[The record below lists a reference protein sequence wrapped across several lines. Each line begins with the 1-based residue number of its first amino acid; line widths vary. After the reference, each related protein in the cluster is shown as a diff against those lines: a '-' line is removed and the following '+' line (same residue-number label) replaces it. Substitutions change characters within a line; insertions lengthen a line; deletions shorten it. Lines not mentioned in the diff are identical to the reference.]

1 MKKLIT
7 FLGIVCM
14 LSQAISPSLYMV
26 YAESF
31 LEEENPQP
39 ASELEGA
46 ENTVSSSE
54 NTVASENIPEK
65 EDENNPTSVSE
76 NEETTDGSEST
87 SSEKNDST
95 EENSGNN
102 IKHILENES
111 ILQNFSAPPS
121 GGPGPYDTVG
131 GLPAPGRLRL
141 WHGAGNSPAPNS
153 SAWRSPW
160 TNSNLVYRIGDSWD
174 PFGPFINALNFSGAA
189 TEILNNRSRHI
200 GHLVGVDKW
209 VYTSGYEWMEHT
221 FPLHYRIT
229 EFPDDDIV
237 NTSSGNSRARFTVR
251 ITDEVAPHGWI
262 DLYGYV
268 QVQWGNGNNNAIY
281 MGATQGSGGV
291 FLYNPQTRLIEFK
304 RHERNTN
311 SMSSNA
317 AETFYTFSVRRPG
330 AAQTI
335 ESINP
340 ILSFTANGRD
350 TVDTL
355 RTKYSSVSKPVFAY
369 GDVVEVFHAQ
379 PNRVG
384 TLSSGNVQGLGSVA
398 DSRDGNKGYLELT
411 NSGYR
416 QLTFNRATPRQATIS
431 TNTTNAQLD
440 ASLANYLD
448 MSRATGSQI
457 ERFVTYPDRSRTG
470 TSNGVIR
477 VRQQLSTG
485 NFVYKDYQVPFNVQD
500 GIQADITHQNLLVG
514 ETFDI
519 NKSISNV
526 RYRGTTLN
534 SNQYTLDFQLG
545 TVLDVAG
552 TRDLS
557 VKVTHNTS
565 GESADFSV
573 PITLRWGNTIM
584 FRGVGD
590 RAGGAL
596 AYVPSEQRL
605 TMTRGS
611 YETLAPTHPLFS
623 HEYFNLSLLRN
634 SANRQNFAELPEYY
648 KFSSPGTWNAEQN
661 KQNFGSRTINYGD
674 ILKVHHEEAEERLR
688 IFNNEAEGALSHRDN
703 IAYLELTPTGYRQV
717 LIDRVAPKSGTISRR
732 MTDGQLDQQ
741 VASYLDLSN
750 APNVEVVGFTRYPDR
765 SSLGQTTGTIQV
777 QEKLSNGNY
786 IQMTYDVPFTVHQGL
801 EATPVAQSLTL
812 GESLNLEKAV
822 GEVKYNNAVLAR
834 DAYEFE
840 YDTGQ
845 DLDVPG
851 SRNTTVTVVHKASGE
866 RIQVQVPVVITWGE
880 TLLFRGQADR
890 SAGALAYLPG
900 ENKLVARRGD
910 YTWAAPI
917 HPGFPDMYY
926 SLEVLRNTDSKQALN
941 ELNTVT
947 SYEATGNR
955 DVNEHIRDI
964 GTISIEHGDILKV
977 YHAEAQGR
985 LRIFHNEAEGALSH
999 KDNIAYLEL
1008 TSTGY
1013 RQVLIDRVTPRTGTI
1028 SRRMTDEQL
1037 DQQAASYLNLSNA
1050 PNVEVVG
1057 FTSYPDR
1064 SSLGQTT
1071 GTIQVQEKL
1080 SNGKYVQMTYEVPFT
1095 VHQGL
1100 EATTIAQALTLGE
1113 TLDLEKA
1120 VNEVKYNNTVLARDA
1135 YELEYDP
1142 GQDLDVAGSRNTVV
1156 TVVHRATGERIQ
1168 VNVPV
1173 TIRWGNTIMFRGRGD
1188 RSGGALAYVPS
1199 EQRLTMTRGSYEA
1212 LASTHPNFPNEY
1224 FNISLL
1230 RNSAN
1235 RQNLTEL
1242 PEYYKF
1248 SSPGTWNAE
1257 QNRQGFGNR
1266 TIIYGDILKV
1276 YHAEARTRL
1285 RIFNNETEGALSHS
1299 NNIAY
1304 LELTPTG
1311 YRQVLIDRVT
1321 PRTGT
1326 ISRRMSDEQL
1336 DQQVASYLNLNN
1348 APNVEVVGFT
1358 KYPDRSRPG
1367 QTTGTIQVQE
1377 KLSNGNYVQMS
1388 YDVPFT
1394 VTAGLEATAVS
1405 QVLNLGETID
1415 PSQVVKDVKYNG
1427 QALSNNDFEVKVSEN
1442 GIMNLVGSR
1451 TINASITHKVSAE
1464 TIEVE
1469 IPVTIHWGN
1478 TLILKGTARHE
1489 SLGLSLIRAGNQLQL
1504 IGTKGS
1510 EDRNLQLHTGL
1521 FFDAAYLKIGL
1532 ISGQQNIAL
1541 DLPNYQ
1547 RNITYYGRD
1556 YKFDIIDDFGVNNV
1570 QVGDVVE
1577 VYHQESLSAGR
1588 MMSLY
1593 TDSVEVDVHENN
1605 GFVNQTTYYET
1616 TNDGLRLLFI
1626 NQLSPKNTTISQT
1639 MSDEQLDAAVETYL
1653 EFGNAKNVEVVGFTR
1668 YPDRSRQGQTLGTI
1682 RVQEKLSNGNYI
1694 QMNYNVLFTVHQ
1706 GLEATTMAQVLT
1718 LGETLDLEK
1727 AVNEVKYNNTV
1738 LARDA
1743 YEFEYDPRHDL
1754 DVPGRRYTMVTV
1766 VHKASG
1772 ERIQVQ
1778 VHLTIRWGE
1787 TLLFR
1792 GEADRSAG
1800 ALAYLPGENKIVAR
1814 RGDNI
1819 GVAPIHPDFPEL
1831 YYSLEVLRNTASQ
1844 QSLDE
1849 LSIKKN
1855 YEAAGSRGVN
1865 GHVSGIGTISIE
1877 YGDILKVYH
1886 AEAQERLRIFNN
1898 EIEGALS
1905 HKDNIAYLELTP
1917 TGYRQVLIDR
1927 VTPRTGLIS
1936 QNMTDEQLAQQAA
1949 SYLNLSNAPN
1959 VEVVGFTS
1967 YPDRSSL
1974 GQTTGTIQVQEKLS
1988 NGKYVQMAYEVPFTV
2003 EGTRKITNVSNFD
2016 FGTIRKSNRRQIVT
2030 ALNEEDTP
2038 LGLQLSDYIGTS
2050 NWSLQAYQSTSFQ
2063 NSNGDELRGVEIRLH
2078 NIVSQSDQ
2086 AANLHTQN
2094 EVNLNTQPI
2103 EIANY
2108 VVNSSVGSQPVG
2120 NTTISFGTNHTPGV
2134 ELQVP
2139 NSLEANEDTY
2149 RTTINWELVADPSQ
2163 GVN

>member
-14 LSQAISPSLYMV
+14 LSQAISPSIYMV

-31 LEEENPQP
+31 LEDESPQP
-39 ASELEGA
+39 VSELE
-46 ENTVSSSE
+46 ETEDTTSLPE
-54 NTVASENIPEK
+54 DTVASENISEK
-65 EDENNPTSVSE
+65 EDKDDSPSVSE
-76 NEETTDGSEST
+76 SEENADDSESKSDEEAGSAEKT
-87 SSEKNDST
+87 SETDIKNV
-95 EENSGNN
+95 
-102 IKHILENES
+102 LENES
-111 ILQNFSAPPS
+111 ILQSFSAPPT
-121 GGPGPYDTVG
+121 GGPGP
-131 GLPAPGRLRL
+131 
-141 WHGAGNSPAPNS
+141 GAGNSQGALRLRDSAGNASVLPTAQ
-153 SAWRSPW
+153 AWRSTW
-160 TNSNLVYRIGDSWD
+160 LNAINATHFIGDTWD
-174 PFGPFINALNFSGAA
+174 GDSFQPFRHAMLISGASD
-189 TEILNNRSRHI
+189 EILNDRSRHM
-200 GHLVGVDKW
+200 GFLVRLEKRELLFW
-209 VYTSGYEWMEHT
+209 PEYTA
-221 FPLHYRIT
+221 PLHYQII
-229 EFPDDDIV
+229 EFPDDDIA
-237 NTSSGNSRARFTVR
+237 NASTGNSGARFTVR

-268 QVQWGNGNNNAIY
+268 RVLWSNGNNNAIY

-291 FLYNPQTRLIEFK
+291 FLYNPQTRQIEFK
-304 RHERNTN
+304 RHERNSST
-311 SMSSNA
+311 MSSNA
-317 AETFYTFSVRRPG
+317 GMFYTFSVRRPG
-330 AAQTI
+330 VAQTI
-335 ESINP
+335 ENINP
-340 ILSFTANGRD
+340 IFSFTANGGD

-355 RTKYSSVSKPVFAY
+355 RTKYNSASKPALAY
-369 GDVVEVFHAQ
+369 GDVVEVFHTQ

-384 TLSSGNVQGLGSVA
+384 TLSSGNVQGFGSVA
-398 DSRDGNKGYLELT
+398 DSRDGNRGYLELT

-448 MSRATGSQI
+448 MSRAAGSQI

-565 GESADFSV
+565 GESTDFSV

-584 FRGVGD
+584 FRGVND

-634 SANRQNFAELPEYY
+634 SANRQNFTELPEYY

-786 IQMTYDVPFTVHQGL
+786 IQLTYDVPFTVHQGL

-985 LRIFHNEAEGALSH
+985 LRIFNNEAEGALSH

-1008 TSTGY
+1008 TATGY
-1013 RQVLIDRVTPRTGTI
+1013 RQILIDRVTPRTGTI
-1028 SRRMTDEQL
+1028 SRQMTDEQL

-1100 EATTIAQALTLGE
+1100 EATTIAQVLTLGE

-1120 VNEVKYNNTVLARDA
+1120 VNEVKYNNTVLARYA

-1173 TIRWGNTIMFRGRGD
+1173 TIRWGNTIMFRGIGD
-1188 RSGGALAYVPS
+1188 RSGGALAYVSS
-1199 EQRLTMTRGSYEA
+1199 ERRLAMTRGSYET

-1224 FNISLL
+1224 FSISLL

-1257 QNRQGFGNR
+1257 QNKQNFGSQ
-1266 TIIYGDILKV
+1266 TISYGDILKV

-1326 ISRRMSDEQL
+1326 ISRRMTDEQL

-1377 KLSNGNYVQMS
+1377 KLSNGNYVQMT

-1547 RNITYYGRD
+1547 RNFTYYGRD

-1694 QMNYNVLFTVHQ
+1694 QMNYDVLFTVHQ

-1886 AEAQERLRIFNN
+1886 AEARERLRIFNN

-1959 VEVVGFTS
+1959 VEVVGFTR

-2050 NWSLQAYQSTSFQ
+2050 NWSLQAYQSASFQ

-2108 VVNSSVGSQPVG
+2108 VLNSSVGSHPVG